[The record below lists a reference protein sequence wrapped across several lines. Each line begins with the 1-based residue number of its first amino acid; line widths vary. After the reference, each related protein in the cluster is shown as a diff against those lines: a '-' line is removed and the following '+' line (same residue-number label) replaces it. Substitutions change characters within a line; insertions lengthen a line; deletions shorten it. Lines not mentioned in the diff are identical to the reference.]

1 MKISTPF
8 LSAVCFVVTF
18 LGYVGLQFAPHVSA
32 GMDNSLYGIMALCIG
47 HALGS
52 VGNGGTIA
60 QITIPGNTS
69 ASSAPVSNSA
79 P

>member
-1 MKISTPF
+1 MKFSTPL
-8 LSAVCFVVTF
+8 LSAVCFIITF

-52 VGNGGTIA
+52 AGSQGTIA
-60 QITIPGNTS
+60 NISIPGNST
-69 ASSAPVSNSA
+69 PTTNNVTGG
-79 P
+79 